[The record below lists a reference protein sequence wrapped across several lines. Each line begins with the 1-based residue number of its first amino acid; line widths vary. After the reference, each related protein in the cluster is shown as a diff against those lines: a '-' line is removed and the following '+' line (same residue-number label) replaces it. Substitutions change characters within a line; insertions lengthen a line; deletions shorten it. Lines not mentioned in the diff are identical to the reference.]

1 MVRENDGVADELELK
16 GFVSAQEFER
26 WLEREHATSPG
37 ILIKFAKKGSGVES
51 LTYAEAVDISLCFG
65 WIDGQ
70 AKRIDDKFYQQRY
83 TPRRRRSIWSKINT
97 EKAAALIASGRM
109 RPAGQE
115 QIDLAKAD
123 GRWEA
128 AYHGPATAQVPAELA
143 ADPQALQAIEAMN
156 KANRYAYI
164 QRFNQAKRA
173 ETKAKLIEQLRAG
186 HLFYP

>member
-1 MVRENDGVADELELK
+1 MADDLELRS
-16 GFVSAQEFER
+16 FASQQEFEQ

-37 ILIKFAKKGSGVES
+37 ILIKFAKKGSGVAS
-51 LTYAEAVDISLCFG
+51 LTYAEAVDVSLCFG

-70 AKRIDDKFYQQRY
+70 AKRIDDTFYQQRY

-109 RPAGQE
+109 RPAGQA

-123 GRWEA
+123 GRWDA
-128 AYHGPATAQVPAELA
+128 AYHGPATAQIPAEIA

-156 KANRYAYI
+156 RTNRHAYI
-164 QRFNQAKRA
+164 SRFNLAKRP
-173 ETKAKLIEQLRAG
+173 ETRAKILDQLRQG
-186 HLFYP
+186 HLFHR